1 MEASEGQIKR
11 IVLKRMGRCRVCHR
25 SYTDEDVSIVSRKPD
40 MWMMVV
46 ECLDCHTKNFV
57 AAVLNEGDP
66 AQAELALRRMV
77 SDAESELEHMY
88 DDGIAARP
96 SGPPITAGDVA
107 DMHIFLRDFDGDFI
121 GYFRRNS
128 DANR

>member
-1 MEASEGQIKR
+1 MDASEGQIKR

-46 ECLDCHTKNFV
+46 ECLDCHAKNFV

-66 AQAELALRRMV
+66 AQAELALRRM
-77 SDAESELEHMY
+77 SGESELILESEF
-88 DDGIAARP
+88 DETEDEQID
-96 SGPPITAGDVA
+96 SPITPGDVA

-121 GYFRRNS
+121 TYFRRGS
-128 DANR
+128 SITS

>member
-25 SYTDEDVSIVSRKPD
+25 VYSDQDVSIVSRKPD

-46 ECLDCHTKNFV
+46 ECVDCHAKNFV

-66 AQAELALRRMV
+66 EQAELALRRLSGEVEQAGVVDEAETV
-77 SDAESELEHMY
+77 SSNEPVT
-88 DDGIAARP
+88 AA
-96 SGPPITAGDVA
+96 DVI
-107 DMHIFLRDFDGDFI
+107 DMHRFLEGFDGDFI
-121 GYFRRNS
+121 GLFRRPET
-128 DANR
+128 A